1 MDQRHRVLRG
11 LARQDIPAHGSGR
24 KDHAKDWRTSD
35 RSAPMNI
42 MTVLELMLTGLVVTV
57 VLAVVG
63 IVLLVK

>member
-1 MDQRHRVLRG
+1 
-11 LARQDIPAHGSGR
+11 
-24 KDHAKDWRTSD
+24 
-35 RSAPMNI
+35 MNI